1 MTAPEEFL
9 MAYEHILTER
19 DGPVGIVTLNRPKQL
34 NALSGPLM
42 EELVDAL
49 EAFEHDDEVRVMILT
64 GGPTVFA
71 AGADLKEFAVQTSV
85 SMLSHSR
92 IALWDRIKALSK
104 PLIAAVSGFALGG
117 GCELAMQCDMIVA
130 SETARF
136 GQPEIN
142 VGLIPGAG
150 GTQRLTRTVGKFKA
164 MEMVMTGAF
173 IDAHEAERRGLAIRV
188 VPPELV
194 VDEAKR
200 LALQLAEKPPISLRL
215 AKECVVKAFETT
227 LVEGIDYER
236 KLFFFLFG
244 TEDSKE
250 GINAFVEKRKPTY
263 QGR

>member
-1 MTAPEEFL
+1 
-9 MAYEHILTER
+9 MAYEYILTER
-19 DGPVGIVTLNRPKQL
+19 DGPVGIVILNRPKQL

-42 EELVDAL
+42 EEVVAAL
-49 EAFEHDDEVRVMILT
+49 EDFEHDDAIRAMVLT

-71 AGADLKEFAVQTSV
+71 AGADLKEFATQTSV
-85 SMLSHSR
+85 TMLTNSR

-117 GCELAMQCDMIVA
+117 GCELAMQCDIIIA

-150 GTQRLTRTVGKFKA
+150 GTQRLTRTLGKFKA
-164 MEMVMTGAF
+164 MELIMTGAF
-173 IDAHEAERRGLAIRV
+173 IDAHEAERRGLANRV
-188 VPPELV
+188 VPAELV

-200 LALQLAEKPPISLRL
+200 LAFQLAEKPPISLRF
-215 AKECVVKAFETT
+215 AKEAVIKAFETT
-227 LVEGIDYER
+227 LAEGIDYER

-244 TEDSKE
+244 TQDSKE

-263 QGR
+263 EGR